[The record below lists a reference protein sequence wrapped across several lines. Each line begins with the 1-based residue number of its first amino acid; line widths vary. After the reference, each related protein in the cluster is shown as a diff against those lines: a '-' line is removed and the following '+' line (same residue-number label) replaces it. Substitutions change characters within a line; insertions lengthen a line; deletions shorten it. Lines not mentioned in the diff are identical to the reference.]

1 MTDKIK
7 ADRREQRK
15 KLALQLV
22 LASEE
27 ILSKLHP
34 GATLRVRKQL
44 KSAAK
49 DVAKKFLREMKAAQ
63 AKAKPANK
71 PVAAKKKTKK
81 AVPVRAKRKK

>member
-1 MTDKIK
+1 MTDKMK
-7 ADRREQRK
+7 SDRREQRK

-44 KSAAK
+44 KSSAK
-49 DVAKKFLREMKAAQ
+49 DIAKKCLREMKAAQ
-63 AKAKPANK
+63 AKVK
-71 PVAAKKKTKK
+71 PVAKSAVKSKKK
-81 AVPVRAKRKK
+81 AAKRTTRKKS

>member
-1 MTDKIK
+1 MTDKMK

-27 ILSKLHP
+27 LLSKLHP

-44 KSAAK
+44 KSSAK
-49 DVAKKFLREMKAAQ
+49 DIAKKFLREMKTAQ
-63 AKAKPANK
+63 AKVKPAAKPASK
-71 PVAAKKKTKK
+71 SKKK
-81 AVPVRAKRKK
+81 AAAPRARKKS

>member
-1 MTDKIK
+1 MTDKMK
-7 ADRREQRK
+7 AERREQRK

-44 KSAAK
+44 KSSAK
-49 DVAKKFLREMKAAQ
+49 DIAKKFLREMKAAQ
-63 AKAKPANK
+63 AKVKAVAKSAVK
-71 PVAAKKKTKK
+71 SKKKAT
-81 AVPVRAKRKK
+81 ARPTRKKS

>member
-1 MTDKIK
+1 MK

-44 KSAAK
+44 KSSAK
-49 DVAKKFLREMKAAQ
+49 DIAKKFLREMKAAQ
-63 AKAKPANK
+63 ATVK
-71 PVAAKKKTKK
+71 PVAKSAVKSKKK
-81 AVPVRAKRKK
+81 AAKRTTRKKS

>member
-1 MTDKIK
+1 MTDKMK

-22 LASEE
+22 VVSEE

-44 KSAAK
+44 KASAK
-49 DVAKKFLREMKAAQ
+49 DIAKKFLREMKSAQ
-63 AKAKPANK
+63 PKAKAAAKAPEKAK
-71 PVAAKKKTKK
+71 KKAVAAK
-81 AVPVRAKRKK
+81 PRRKS